1 MIEPHGIFAPHRRIA
16 GIVALAAATALGL
29 PSLAVAAVKKVAYP
43 EIKVEVAEAFQP
55 DAAFNAMVKKLA
67 DAVAKKDEV
76 ALFGLVG
83 PTFVWTLEGAL
94 TEELD
99 LGRDALHNFKVVFGF
114 RAAGTDKDGGVDQG
128 PFWDGLASL
137 IEDKTYYKATD
148 SGNLICAPTRAT
160 VADQD
165 VFDKARDKI
174 EGTDEAADWYFTLAP
189 TSVAK
194 APGDK
199 GPPIAKIGTI
209 ALPVLSTSPAAK
221 NNEPAPPAQ
230 FLEVLLPSAKTG
242 WIPAASARPFAL
254 ERLCYAKT
262 AAGEWK
268 IVGYDQPQQ

>member
-1 MIEPHGIFAPHRRIA
+1 MIEPNRIVPSRRRIA
-16 GIVALAAATALGL
+16 GIVTLAAATALGL
-29 PSLAVAAVKKVAYP
+29 PSLAAAAVKKVAYP
-43 EIKVEVAEAFQP
+43 EVKVELAAAFQP
-55 DAAFNAMVKKLA
+55 DPAFNAMTKKLA
-67 DAVAKKDEV
+67 DAVAKKDQA
-76 ALFGLVG
+76 ALFSLVG

-94 TEELD
+94 TDELD

-114 RAAGTDKDGGVDQG
+114 RAVGADKDGGVDQG
-128 PFWDGLASL
+128 PFWDGLAAL

-148 SGNLICAPTRAT
+148 SGNLICAPTRGN

-165 VFDKARDKI
+165 VFDQARNKI
-174 EGTDEAADWYFTLAP
+174 EGTDEGADWYFTLAP
-189 TSVAK
+189 TNVAK
-194 APGDK
+194 APNDK
-199 GPPIAKIGTI
+199 GPPVAKVGTI

-221 NNEPAPPAQ
+221 PNQPAPPAQ

-242 WIPAASARPFAL
+242 WIPAAAARPLSL